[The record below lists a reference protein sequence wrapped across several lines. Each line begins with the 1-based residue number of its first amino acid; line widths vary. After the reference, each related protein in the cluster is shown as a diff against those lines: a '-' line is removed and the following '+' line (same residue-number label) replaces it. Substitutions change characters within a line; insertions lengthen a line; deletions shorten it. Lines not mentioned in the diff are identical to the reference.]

1 MHHLCT
7 YTTQNHTYTHDMH
20 MLNRPAHI
28 CQRRKIKDEV
38 FGPRLDPHR
47 REQRCKGDARRDLVR
62 PCELRLCVTESF
74 QVSEK
79 LAEFDSSKVGC
90 QWGMLFLGNAKCSIK
105 ARGML
110 FSWFKGKESWSFIE
124 KMSGVVSV
132 GYCNKTSVVINL
144 YSSCCSFCFVWLT
157 VLKVASLISRS
168 CWLRC

>member
-1 MHHLCT
+1 
-7 YTTQNHTYTHDMH
+7 MH

-28 CQRRKIKDEV
+28 CQRRKRKDEV
-38 FGPRLDPHR
+38 FGSRLDPHR
-47 REQRCKGDARRDLVR
+47 REQGCKGDARRDLVR
-62 PCELRLCVTESF
+62 PYELGLCVTESF

-90 QWGMLFLGNAKCSIK
+90 QRGMLFLGNAKCSIK

-157 VLKVASLISRS
+157 VLKVASLISLS